1 MKFNDFNKKLN
12 EIGYFAE
19 ADRIRNS
26 DGYSY
31 AQLNRVHVFK
41 ENGDFEAVKIN
52 EAQLIEPIY
61 FEEVPD
67 EVKALVEEFDKTAPV
82 ERDMEHAK
90 SLRR

>member
-1 MKFNDFNKKLN
+1 MKFNEFNKKLN
-12 EIGYFAE
+12 ELGYFAE
-19 ADRIRNS
+19 ADRIRTS
-26 DGYSY
+26 EGY

-41 ENGDFEAVKIN
+41 EDGDFEAVKIN

-67 EVKALVEEFDKTAPV
+67 EVKTLVKEFDQTAPT

-90 SLRR
+90 SLRQ